1 MALYTALPDDSP
13 VPSSLITE
21 RLLLRAPRG
30 GDAPLVHAAIYDSF
44 ESLSQWMPWARRLP
58 DISESELFVREARTR
73 FRNREEL
80 NFLIFPRER
89 GPLLG
94 AISLHTI
101 DWSVPR
107 FEIGY
112 WLRDSARGKGMMT
125 EAIRALTAVGFE
137 RLEAERMEI
146 RCDSRN
152 ERSAAAAR
160 RAGYM
165 LEAVLRRQAR
175 DNAGQ
180 LRDTLVFARF
190 PDEEG

>member
-1 MALYTALPDDSP
+1 MTLYTASPPDSP

-30 GDAPLVHAAIYDSF
+30 GDAPLVHAAICESF
-44 ESLSQWMPWARRLP
+44 ESLSRWMPWARRLP
-58 DISESELFVREARTR
+58 DISESEMFVREARTR
-73 FRNREEL
+73 FSNREEL

-89 GPLLG
+89 GQLLG
-94 AISLHTI
+94 AIGLHTI

-112 WLRDSARGKGMMT
+112 WLRDSACGKGIIT
-125 EAIRALTAVGFE
+125 EAIRALTAVCFE

-160 RAGYM
+160 RAGYT
-165 LEAVLRRQAR
+165 LEAVLRHQAR
-175 DNAGQ
+175 DNGGG
-180 LRDTLVFARF
+180 LRDTLVFVRF
-190 PDEEG
+190 PDELE